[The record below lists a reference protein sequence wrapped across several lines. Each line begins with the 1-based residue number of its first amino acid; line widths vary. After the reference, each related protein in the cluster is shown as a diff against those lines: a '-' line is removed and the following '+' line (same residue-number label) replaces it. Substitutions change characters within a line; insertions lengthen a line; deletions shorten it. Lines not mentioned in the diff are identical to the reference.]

1 MSAEQAW
8 RTVCIVPACV
18 GLATGI
24 TILKISDDSP
34 KGNYAEMKKNG
45 TMAEVSAG
53 ASFRTG
59 AMNINTWLLFIQ
71 YACCFGVELTM
82 VRFACVITVL
92 FLVIHMR
99 MRL

>member
-24 TILKISDDSP
+24 IILKISDDSP

-92 FLVIHMR
+92 CLVIHMR